1 MKKFLPLF
9 LTLALLLSL
18 AGSARFGVAAA
29 EDTAAEPEMP
39 AQTEESEAPAQTEEP
54 EMPAQTVEQL
64 DPPEEPAQTVEPEE
78 ASAMP
83 WDAYV
88 SLSEERLS
96 VSTEELI
103 DLIQES
109 RCLESAAMYR
119 VSDNDE
125 VYGRLRERFNI
136 LAELETRPDA
146 PLSLLKR
153 YCKPGDNM
161 FTLLDT
167 SFYWNRLNETEQVIF
182 ARVYEAKTGRTYP
195 RYEGGPVPEGLPEE
209 NDYLILPDGRLSR
222 PGAKTVWEDGKIKVL
237 PRGDDIIFVFTVEV
251 ETPAAHTELTDEQLH
266 APTGELVDALLT
278 LAVVREMD
286 GLFASVP
293 WMDAEY
299 HYAIAQALVPGIREL
314 ETRPDAASVLL
325 RKLRDRL
332 KPGELVEA
340 LCLKN
345 LLSVEPYSSM
355 LTQAE
360 AAQYAQLVQTISET
374 FYVSVDDAASDAD
387 VYDADEPVEP
397 PEERNDYVVLP
408 DGRLGEHWS
417 FTEDEDGNA
426 ILDEKY
432 QGALEV
438 VQAETPPYE
447 QLPQELL
454 AAPTEEL
461 VEAILKHQVARD
473 LTARVASSKYVEQ
486 HGYNVKRNRFN
497 GLRELES
504 RPDAVAALLN
514 VLAEKLEAGE
524 TESADCLDLLLSM
537 SGYAERFT
545 ASEAER
551 FAQLHAAAREAYA
564 AAHTVPT
571 DETCSTLSDPQVV
584 SENGFYYTK
593 TATTQTTY
601 GTIVPLYSA
610 RSDHSESDK
619 LSLAVAIAQQYDV
632 KRLGN
637 ATSKYN

>member
-1 MKKFLPLF
+1 MKKLLPLF

-29 EDTAAEPEMP
+29 EDTAAEPE
-39 AQTEESEAPAQTEEP
+39 AS
-54 EMPAQTVEQL
+54 AQTVEQL
-64 DPPEEPAQTVEPEE
+64 EPPEEPAQTEEPEE

-266 APTGELVDALLT
+266 APTEELVDALLT
-278 LAVVREMD
+278 LEVVREMD

-325 RKLRDRL
+325 RELRDRL
-332 KPGELVEA
+332 NAESGGFIDI

-345 LLSVEPYSSM
+345 LLLVEPYSSM

-360 AAQYAQLVQTISET
+360 AAQYAQLVQTVAET

-387 VYDADEPVEP
+387 VYDADEPIEP
-397 PEERNDYVVLP
+397 NYV
-408 DGRLGEHWS
+408 
-417 FTEDEDGNA
+417 
-426 ILDEKY
+426 
-432 QGALEV
+432 
-438 VQAETPPYE
+438 
-447 QLPQELL
+447 
-454 AAPTEEL
+454 
-461 VEAILKHQVARD
+461 
-473 LTARVASSKYVEQ
+473 
-486 HGYNVKRNRFN
+486 
-497 GLRELES
+497 
-504 RPDAVAALLN
+504 
-514 VLAEKLEAGE
+514 
-524 TESADCLDLLLSM
+524 
-537 SGYAERFT
+537 
-545 ASEAER
+545 
-551 FAQLHAAAREAYA
+551 
-564 AAHTVPT
+564 
-571 DETCSTLSDPQVV
+571 
-584 SENGFYYTK
+584 
-593 TATTQTTY
+593 
-601 GTIVPLYSA
+601 
-610 RSDHSESDK
+610 
-619 LSLAVAIAQQYDV
+619 
-632 KRLGN
+632 
-637 ATSKYN
+637 

>member
-1 MKKFLPLF
+1 MKKLLPLF

-29 EDTAAEPEMP
+29 EDTAAEPEAS

-64 DPPEEPAQTVEPEE
+64 DPPEEPAQTEEPEE

-119 VSDNDE
+119 MSDNDE

-222 PGAKTVWEDGKIKVL
+222 PGAKTVWEDGKIKFL

-278 LAVVREMD
+278 LEVVREMH
-286 GLFASVP
+286 GLYASVP

-332 KPGELVEA
+332 KPGELSEA

-360 AAQYAQLVQTISET
+360 AAQYAQLVQTVAET

-397 PEERNDYVVLP
+397 NYVQ
-408 DGRLGEHWS
+408 D
-417 FTEDEDGNA
+417 
-426 ILDEKY
+426 
-432 QGALEV
+432 
-438 VQAETPPYE
+438 
-447 QLPQELL
+447 
-454 AAPTEEL
+454 
-461 VEAILKHQVARD
+461 
-473 LTARVASSKYVEQ
+473 
-486 HGYNVKRNRFN
+486 
-497 GLRELES
+497 
-504 RPDAVAALLN
+504 
-514 VLAEKLEAGE
+514 
-524 TESADCLDLLLSM
+524 
-537 SGYAERFT
+537 
-545 ASEAER
+545 
-551 FAQLHAAAREAYA
+551 
-564 AAHTVPT
+564 VPT
-571 DETCSTLSDPQVV
+571 TFNA
-584 SENGFYYTK
+584 NGFTYDRSSTN
-593 TATTQTTY
+593 TRTTN
-601 GTIVPLYSA
+601 GTIVPLYTA
-610 RSDHSESDK
+610 RGDHSYADR
-619 LSLAVAIAQQYDV
+619 Q
-632 KRLGN
+632 RLDAEIVQMFGVELLGS
-637 ATSKYN
+637 ATSKYNCHSYAWYQKSVQNPSWILHVDRYYEDTHARRTEVPSAGDIVVYYGSDGYPLHSAVVKNVSSSGIVCESKWGARGLYEHLHTNVPPGYRLYTGGPVSCEFYTYLRAHNYVATVIDTAYHRLTCKFCDLNVTEAHTADPRTGKCITCGSVVSSTIFRAVLPESPDTEHCEHHR

>member
-1 MKKFLPLF
+1 MKKLLPLF

-29 EDTAAEPEMP
+29 EDTAAEPEEP
-39 AQTEESEAPAQTEEP
+39 TQTEESEASAQTEEP
-54 EMPAQTVEQL
+54 E
-64 DPPEEPAQTVEPEE
+64 EPAQTEEPEE

-237 PRGDDIIFVFTVEV
+237 PRGDDIIFNYTYTFEV

-266 APTGELVDALLT
+266 APTEELVDALLT
-278 LAVVREMD
+278 LEVVREMH

-325 RKLRDRL
+325 RKLRDRI

-360 AAQYAQLVQTISET
+360 TAQYAQMVQTISET

-387 VYDADEPVEP
+387 VYDADEPIEP
-397 PEERNDYVVLP
+397 NYVQ
-408 DGRLGEHWS
+408 D
-417 FTEDEDGNA
+417 
-426 ILDEKY
+426 
-432 QGALEV
+432 
-438 VQAETPPYE
+438 
-447 QLPQELL
+447 
-454 AAPTEEL
+454 
-461 VEAILKHQVARD
+461 
-473 LTARVASSKYVEQ
+473 
-486 HGYNVKRNRFN
+486 
-497 GLRELES
+497 
-504 RPDAVAALLN
+504 
-514 VLAEKLEAGE
+514 
-524 TESADCLDLLLSM
+524 
-537 SGYAERFT
+537 
-545 ASEAER
+545 
-551 FAQLHAAAREAYA
+551 
-564 AAHTVPT
+564 VPT
-571 DETCSTLSDPQVV
+571 TFNA
-584 SENGFYYTK
+584 NGFTYDRSSTN
-593 TATTQTTY
+593 TRTTN
-601 GTIVPLYSA
+601 GTIVPLYTA
-610 RSDHSESDK
+610 RDDYTYAEK
-619 LSLAVAIAQQYDV
+619 QDV
-632 KRLGN
+632 TAYFVQKYGVGVLGP
-637 ATSKYN
+637 ATSKYNCHSYAWYQKSVQNPSWILHVDRYCEDTHARRTEVPSAGDIVVYYGSDGYPVHSAVVKSVSSSGIVCESKWGAAGLYEHLYTNVPPDYRLYTGGPVSCEFYTYLRAHNYVATVIDTAYHRLTCKFCDLDVTEAHTADPRTGKCITCRSVRRASTARLPDGGHSPIK

>member
-1 MKKFLPLF
+1 MKRLLPLF
-9 LTLALLLSL
+9 LALALLLSL

-29 EDTAAEPEMP
+29 EDTTA
-39 AQTEESEAPAQTEEP
+39 EP

-64 DPPEEPAQTVEPEE
+64 DPPEEPAQTEEPEEPAQTEEPEE

-119 VSDNDE
+119 MSDNDE

-222 PGAKTVWEDGKIKVL
+222 PGANKTVWEDGKIKVL
-237 PRGDDIIFVFTVEV
+237 PRGDDIIFIHTFEV

-278 LAVVREMD
+278 LEVVIEMH
-286 GLFASVP
+286 GLYASVP

-325 RKLRDRL
+325 RELRDRI

-360 AAQYAQLVQTISET
+360 AAQYAQLVQTVAET

-397 PEERNDYVVLP
+397 NYV
-408 DGRLGEHWS
+408 
-417 FTEDEDGNA
+417 
-426 ILDEKY
+426 
-432 QGALEV
+432 
-438 VQAETPPYE
+438 
-447 QLPQELL
+447 
-454 AAPTEEL
+454 
-461 VEAILKHQVARD
+461 
-473 LTARVASSKYVEQ
+473 
-486 HGYNVKRNRFN
+486 
-497 GLRELES
+497 
-504 RPDAVAALLN
+504 
-514 VLAEKLEAGE
+514 
-524 TESADCLDLLLSM
+524 
-537 SGYAERFT
+537 
-545 ASEAER
+545 
-551 FAQLHAAAREAYA
+551 
-564 AAHTVPT
+564 
-571 DETCSTLSDPQVV
+571 
-584 SENGFYYTK
+584 
-593 TATTQTTY
+593 
-601 GTIVPLYSA
+601 
-610 RSDHSESDK
+610 
-619 LSLAVAIAQQYDV
+619 
-632 KRLGN
+632 
-637 ATSKYN
+637 

>member
-1 MKKFLPLF
+1 MKKLLPLF

-29 EDTAAEPEMP
+29 EDTAAEPEAS

-64 DPPEEPAQTVEPEE
+64 DPPEEPAQTEEPEE

-136 LAELETRPDA
+136 LAELETRSDA

-278 LAVVREMD
+278 LEVVREMH
-286 GLFASVP
+286 GLYASVP

-325 RKLRDRL
+325 RKLRDRI

-360 AAQYAQLVQTISET
+360 AAQYAQLVQTVAET

-397 PEERNDYVVLP
+397 NYVQ
-408 DGRLGEHWS
+408 D
-417 FTEDEDGNA
+417 
-426 ILDEKY
+426 
-432 QGALEV
+432 
-438 VQAETPPYE
+438 
-447 QLPQELL
+447 
-454 AAPTEEL
+454 
-461 VEAILKHQVARD
+461 
-473 LTARVASSKYVEQ
+473 
-486 HGYNVKRNRFN
+486 
-497 GLRELES
+497 
-504 RPDAVAALLN
+504 
-514 VLAEKLEAGE
+514 
-524 TESADCLDLLLSM
+524 
-537 SGYAERFT
+537 
-545 ASEAER
+545 
-551 FAQLHAAAREAYA
+551 
-564 AAHTVPT
+564 VPT
-571 DETCSTLSDPQVV
+571 TFNA
-584 SENGFYYTK
+584 NGFTYDRSSTN
-593 TATTQTTY
+593 TRTTN
-601 GTIVPLYSA
+601 GTIVPLYTA
-610 RSDHSESDK
+610 RGDHSYADQQRQD
-619 LSLAVAIAQQYDV
+619 AIAVLEYGV
-632 KRLGN
+632 GVLGP
-637 ATSKYN
+637 ATSKYNCHSYAWYQKSVQNPSWILHVDRYCEDTHARRTEVPSAGDIVVYYGSDGYPVHSAVVKSVSSSGIVCESKWGAAGLYEHLYTNVPPDYRLYTGGPVSCEFYTYLRAHNYVATVIDTAYHRLTCKFCDLNVTEAHTADPRTGKCITCGSVVSSTIFRAVLPESPDTEHCEHHR